1 MSTRNWCTM
10 VIVLIAGLL
19 SVQTIA
25 ANTKQT
31 VEQVTANVTIADDV
45 DYVITSATPFAEGAV
60 VDIENTERAVVI
72 LQAVKPSAALK
83 LLDHLT
89 IRGEKAANNKNCQV
103 KLYNRGTIILPYAST
118 LRPLTVF
125 SEKDFKGD
133 AADDFGLGNTGGFMN
148 TMSEAQLNN
157 RVRSFKLKRGY
168 MVTFSTL
175 PSGRGYSR
183 CFIAAYNDLEFK
195 TLPAVLDPFTFH
207 SQALENEMATHFS
220 VLAWRIPGTEE
231 PGGLPSMG
239 SHRVGH
245 D

>member
-1 MSTRNWCTM
+1 MRRGGISTRNWCTM
-10 VIVLIAGLL
+10 VIVLIVGLM
-19 SVQTIA
+19 SAQTIA

-31 VEQVTANVTIADDV
+31 IEQVMANVTIADDV
-45 DYVITSATPFAEGAV
+45 DYVITSATPFTDGAV
-60 VDIENTERAVVI
+60 VDFENTEHAVVI

-103 KLYNRGTIILPYAST
+103 KLYNRGTIVLPYAST

-133 AADDFGLGNTGGFMN
+133 TADDFGLGNTGGFMN

-175 PSGRGYSR
+175 PRGRGYSR
-183 CFIAAYNDLEFK
+183 CFIADKEDLEVAE
-195 TLPAVLDPFTFH
+195 LPNVLFCG
-207 SQALENEMATHFS
+207 M
-220 VLAWRIPGTEE
+220 
-231 PGGLPSMG
+231 
-239 SHRVGH
+239 
-245 D
+245 